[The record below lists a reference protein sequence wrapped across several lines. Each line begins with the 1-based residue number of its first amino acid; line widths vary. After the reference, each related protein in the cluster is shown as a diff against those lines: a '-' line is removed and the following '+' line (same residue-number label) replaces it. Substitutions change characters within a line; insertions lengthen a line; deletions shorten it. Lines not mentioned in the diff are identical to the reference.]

1 MINLLFVDKQ
11 YLFYKNYTFCEIS
24 HYLSQ
29 AFRSYTCLDLTVTS
43 FELYQLINP
52 TNSSIINCLSNIISH
67 IKSPVICLRKYE
79 YYISL
84 PLVYFRYFN
93 RRGFLFDNIWIDK
106 SRFMPEEMPTLHFQ
120 LRKDSFHNLLK
131 FFEIIRMNSIPY
143 FCRTLMQNI
152 DCR

>member
-11 YLFYKNYTFCEIS
+11 YLFYDNYTFVEIS

-29 AFRSYTCLDLTVTS
+29 AFRSYSCLYLTVTS

-52 TNSSIINCLSNIISH
+52 TNSSIINCLSNIIPH
-67 IKSPVICLRKYE
+67 IKSSMKCLRKHK
-79 YYISL
+79 YYVSL
-84 PLVYFRYFN
+84 SLVYFRYSN
-93 RRGFLFDNIWIDK
+93 RRKIAFDHIWIDK
-106 SRFMPEEMPTLHFQ
+106 SRFMPEEMATLHFQ

-131 FFEIIRMNSIPY
+131 LFEIVRMNSIPY

-152 DCR
+152 NCR